1 MDWRVLGLAGAA
13 MASLTFTTTQA
24 QTSDPG
30 FYRNTYAVRT
40 AVNGMCL
47 DASGGRMQPGDVL
60 IIWACHGGA
69 NQGFYPD
76 PANSSDIGRG
86 GAQLVI
92 GGPDGRL
99 CLESPSSQ
107 ASGRRPYLA
116 VCDERV
122 RRQFWRQDRAGRSI
136 VNESSSLCL
145 DVEGE
150 RPTQGAAVLT
160 FPCHGRTNQLW
171 SFERR

>member
-13 MASLTFTTTQA
+13 VVSMSATGAQA

-40 AVNGMCL
+40 ALNGMCL

-69 NQGFYPD
+69 NQRFYPV
-76 PANSSDIGRG
+76 PANPSDVGRG

-92 GGPDGRL
+92 GGADGSL

-116 VCDERV
+116 ACDERV
-122 RRQFWRQDRAGRSI
+122 RRQFWRQDRRSGTI

-150 RPTQGAAVLT
+150 RRTQGTAVLT
-160 FPCHGRTNQLW
+160 FPCHGRTNQQW